1 MLFTTTL
8 LAALIATAEAAKDRR
23 TFAVLRH
30 YGKGPLTTCRADP
43 IINPGAPSAHL
54 HTIMGASGFGL
65 NSTGEDLMNSRCTT
79 AKPKADKSAY
89 WFPTLFFKD
98 PEDGHFEQV
107 NFFYMNVYYFFEATD
122 DDIKAF
128 PVGLQMLSGNAAQRA
143 PPSGGGRQNLDPSK
157 GPVQPAQITCPRGN
171 FDPPSW
177 PENSDGT
184 MAGMGDPN
192 NKGSGVGFPFQ
203 DCDGYASPMRMDLH
217 FPSCYNP
224 AAGLTNYKNNMAFP
238 SSAGNGK
245 VNCPKGW
252 IHVPHIFYE
261 VYWDTHKLLP
271 RYQHMLGKESPFV
284 WANGDTTGYSIHGD
298 FISGWDEKALQQII
312 DSNCDAGHAGIH
324 SCPGLIG
331 GVNDDS
337 EDCTIECPI
346 QEATSGNLAKL
357 PGNNP
362 LTGWKYGAGTGGG
375 NGGNNPAPEPPVIK
389 TPTVAPPAPAP
400 TSTFKADPPPPPPT
414 KPTSS
419 QLPVGGGDGDY
430 HETVEVPAPQ
440 PTSTKA
446 APPPPPPP
454 AVETP
459 KPEPEPIP
467 APVEGKK
474 TTTVWETETVWAT
487 TTVYGKPPKP
497 TAKPSPSQDTKAVG
511 DFKYAGCYR
520 DSEARVLS
528 GEIRPNLGRISN
540 SNCVEYCASKGFS
553 AAGTEYGGQCYC
565 GNALSKVEK
574 IPESE
579 CSMTCEGAADEK
591 CGGGWAL
598 SVFTKT
604 GTVNAA
610 KRSVRGHGHAH
621 FRRSSGHGHGHH
633 FHL

>member
-1 MLFTTTL
+1 MLFATF
-8 LAALIATAEAAKDRR
+8 LATLIATAAAAKDKR

-43 IINPGAPSAHL
+43 IVSPGTASSHL
-54 HTIMGASGFGL
+54 HTVMGASGFGL
-65 NSTGEDLMNSRCTT
+65 NSTGQDLANSKCTT

-98 PEDGHFEQV
+98 PKDGHLEQV
-107 NFFYMNVYYFFEATD
+107 NFFYMNVYYFFEATN
-122 DDIKAF
+122 DDIKTF
-128 PVGLQMLSGNAAQRA
+128 PLGLQMFSGNAGLRT

-171 FDPPSW
+171 FNPPSW
-177 PENSDGT
+177 PANSDGT

-192 NKGSGVGFPFQ
+192 NQGSGVGFPFQ

-224 AAGLTNYKNNMAFP
+224 AAGLTDYKNNMAFP

-245 VNCPKGW
+245 VDCPKGW
-252 IHVPHIFYE
+252 IHVPHLFYE

-271 RYQHMLGKESPFV
+271 RYQHLLGKESPFV

-312 DSNCDAGHAGIH
+312 DSNCDAGHAGLH
-324 SCPGLIG
+324 SCPGLMG

-346 QEATSGNLAKL
+346 QETVGGNLAKL

-362 LTGWKYGAGTGGG
+362 LTGWKYGAGSGGG
-375 NGGNNPAPEPPVIK
+375 GGSNP
-389 TPTVAPPAPAP
+389 PPA
-400 TSTFKADPPPPPPT
+400 TSTEA
-414 KPTSS
+414 
-419 QLPVGGGDGDY
+419 
-430 HETVEVPAPQ
+430 PA
-440 PTSTKA
+440 
-446 APPPPPPP
+446 PPPP

-459 KPEPEPIP
+459 KPNPDPTP
-467 APVEGKK
+467 NPVEGKK

-487 TTVYGKPPKP
+487 TTVFGGKGPKP
-497 TAKPSPSQDTKAVG
+497 TPKPSPSQDSDAVG

-540 SNCVEYCASKGFS
+540 TVCVKYCASKGFS

-565 GNALSKVEK
+565 GDSLSKVEK
-574 IPESE
+574 IADSE
-579 CSMTCEGAADEK
+579 CSMTCEGAGGEK

-598 SVFTKT
+598 SLYTKT
-604 GTVNAA
+604 GTVKA
-610 KRSVRGHGHAH
+610 KRSVRSHAH
-621 FRRSSGHGHGHH
+621 AHYRRSGSHGHGHH
-633 FHL
+633 FH